1 MALGLHLGL
10 SLPKTHSTQKKS
22 SGLFELQSNN
32 TDLRI
37 VASRLGLT
45 VQAQA
50 PKKKK
55 KKKKRRKNSRKT
67 AFLPICAIFSLKL
80 VFLPHYSS
88 RTLNSEIQS

>member
-55 KKKKRRKNSRKT
+55 KRRKNSRKT